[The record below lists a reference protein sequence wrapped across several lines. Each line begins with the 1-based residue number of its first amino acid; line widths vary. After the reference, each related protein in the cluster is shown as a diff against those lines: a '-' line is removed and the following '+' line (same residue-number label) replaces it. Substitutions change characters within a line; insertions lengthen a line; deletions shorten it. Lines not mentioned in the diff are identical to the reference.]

1 MLDSHTQTECGIYR
15 ATIKTQAKH
24 YSVQLSHIYPRQ
36 TPKVHQKLGS
46 GAGLKRFAYL
56 IANVAYDLA
65 HRFLRQR
72 ADRSPALPPHHLN
85 LPTAIVTTL
94 TLSSGHSPGLTPFMD
109 YRLDLFF

>member
-1 MLDSHTQTECGIYR
+1 MLDSHTQTECGIYQG

-72 ADRSPALPPHHLN
+72 ADRSPALPP
-85 LPTAIVTTL
+85 PIT
-94 TLSSGHSPGLTPFMD
+94 
-109 YRLDLFF
+109 